1 MIGLEDSSNHDTLDA
16 HTPVFLYLAE
26 QELSLKGV
34 IRCVFSPASNKLVSA
49 CLIFDG
55 GALVAQLGSKPTSEV
70 TSPQETLDEAAQAAA
85 NEADAILDSLQ
96 MPQMNVLVPSN
107 MVSVVPSSSA
117 SEGSLDKGDSCD
129 ESFGDHQ
136 SDKQDSQDSTTSGMT
151 TRRVQRRDH

>member
-1 MIGLEDSSNHDTLDA
+1 M
-16 HTPVFLYLAE
+16 
-26 QELSLKGV
+26 
-34 IRCVFSPASNKLVSA
+34 
-49 CLIFDG
+49 
-55 GALVAQLGSKPTSEV
+55 AQLGSKPTSEV

-96 MPQMNVLVPSN
+96 MPQMNVLVSSN

-136 SDKQDSQDSTTSGMT
+136 SDKQDSEDSTTSGMT
-151 TRRVQRRDH
+151 TRRVQRRVH